1 MSTGSQVS
9 LAPQPGELGDIQS
22 DLFSP
27 TQLLDNSKPKLSC
40 ESLPLVL
47 IEEGDGPSD
56 DIVVSFRSDE
66 QHEWDFADLMDDL
79 GSGSPLLKFNSPID
93 MMTSEYLT
101 PQIQSSGKTVPSS
114 PPVPKPSSSTVSKSK
129 EF

>member
-1 MSTGSQVS
+1 V
-9 LAPQPGELGDIQS
+9 
-22 DLFSP
+22 
-27 TQLLDNSKPKLSC
+27 K
-40 ESLPLVL
+40 SLPLVL

-56 DIVVSFRSDE
+56 DIVVSFRFDE

-101 PQIQSSGKTVPSS
+101 PQIQSSGKTVASS
-114 PPVPKPSSSTVSKSK
+114 PPVPKPSSSTVSKLK